1 MILKNMTRTLVAALV
16 SFIALFAQENAA
28 WKRPFPAHHIAG
40 NIYYVGTE
48 DLACFLLASRDG
60 HILVNTG
67 LADSTPLIR
76 ANIAK
81 LGYKLEDV
89 KILLTMQAHFDH
101 VAAMAEIQR
110 LTGAKVYATEADSPV
125 LEDGGR
131 SDPFLGRK
139 YWFAPVKVSRL
150 LKDGDIIRLGSTEL
164 RVILTPGH
172 TRGSVSYE
180 TTVEDGGRRR
190 SFLFVNI
197 GTVVMPLVGNKKY
210 PGIAGDFASTFEKQR
225 RLAPDIWVAAH
236 ASQYNMASKLKAGS
250 FIDPGGYRAAI
261 ARSEAAFRE
270 RLEKEQR
277 QRAAAHR

>member
-1 MILKNMTRTLVAALV
+1 MLRFLIAALV
-16 SFIALFAQENAA
+16 ISPALLAAENPA
-28 WKRPFPAHHIAG
+28 WRRPFPAHHIAG

-48 DLACFLLASRDG
+48 DLACFLLTSPEG
-60 HILVNTG
+60 HILINTG

-76 ANIAK
+76 ASIAK

-101 VAAMAEIQR
+101 VAAMAEMQR
-110 LTGAKVYATEADSPV
+110 LTGAKVYATEADAPV

-131 SDPFLGRK
+131 SDPYLGPQYR
-139 YWFAPVKVSRL
+139 FAPVKIARR
-150 LKDGDIIRLGSTEL
+150 LKDGDTVRLGPTQL

-180 TTVEDGGRRR
+180 TTVQDGGRRR

-197 GTVVMPLVGNKKY
+197 ETVVMPLVGNAKY
-210 PGIAGDFASTFEKQR
+210 PNIADDYALTFAKQR
-225 RLAPDIWVAAH
+225 RLTPDIWVAAH
-236 ASQYNMASKLKAGS
+236 ASQYDMAAKFKAGS
-250 FIDPGGYRAAI
+250 FVDPEGYKAAI

-270 RLEKEQR
+270 QLEKER
-277 QRAAAHR
+277 RR